1 MTNSTVDGLGAEEIG
16 QIGSQASNLFL
27 AGSINTTLG
36 ITSAATTQG
45 LNVIGTTALS
55 GPLANLGNAVL
66 TGSADIPTV
75 YDNTGSPYAQGNVY
89 TSFTAE
95 TVITGGMWVNVSG
108 AVGGAAVLARAAAV
122 DTTPLGVATAT
133 AGSNAT
139 VSILTRGFHY
149 FTTEATLNNGV
160 SFSMGGGAAL
170 NNVGLVVS
178 GAPGGHVNARGTVIA
193 GGTSGT
199 SNNVLVYLW

>member
-1 MTNSTVDGLGAEEIG
+1 MTNSLRDGLGGEELG
-16 QIGSQASNLFL
+16 QTGSQVSNLFL

-36 ITSAATTQG
+36 ITTDTVLAA
-45 LNVIGTTALS
+45 
-55 GPLANLGNAVL
+55 ANATV
-66 TGSADIPTV
+66 TGSADIPNV
-75 YDNTGSPYAQGNVY
+75 YDNTGSPYAVGNTV
-89 TSFTAE
+89 TSFTTE
-95 TVITGGMWVNVSG
+95 TVISGGMWVNVSG

-122 DTTPLGVATAT
+122 DTTPLGVALAT
-133 AGSNAT
+133 VGSNVT
-139 VSILTRGFHY
+139 VSVLTRGFHY

-199 SNNVLVYLW
+199 ANNVLCYLW